1 MNLVFDKGV
10 RESPKGH
17 ALLYFR
23 SSDEPDAVWVTYVV
37 ILPITV
43 DVSKYV
49 PPFLMD
55 QVGELGPT
63 DLSSF
68 AFPPA
73 PERLD
78 SYETMEALAAQR
90 GDDILYGGSADA
102 KDVSSSMMAIK
113 DVVQQYAEA
122 YLAVA
127 GVVASTEPD
136 EASGDS
142 GLSLNEALYGLMS
155 DSDKLGELT
164 KLVGRLR
171 YAVDG
176 AEANL
181 VLETEQEIDVLS
193 GYLPPN
199 HDVPLLIAAV
209 KSKDSRSAALADLY
223 LQRCFHLVREE
234 YAQVSQTEDQI
245 KQLKVGE

>member
-1 MNLVFDKGV
+1 MDLVFDRGG
-10 RESPKGH
+10 RDSPKGH

-23 SSDEPDAVWVTYVV
+23 SSDDPDAVWVTYVV

-49 PPFLMD
+49 PPFLMN
-55 QVGELGPT
+55 QVGEIGPK
-63 DLSSF
+63 DLSAF

-78 SYETMEALAAQR
+78 SYEVMEALAAQR
-90 GDDILYGGSADA
+90 DDDILYGGSTNAT
-102 KDVSSSMMAIK
+102 DVPSAMMAIN
-113 DVVQQYAEA
+113 DAVQQYAEA
-122 YLAVA
+122 YTAVA
-127 GVVASTEPD
+127 GVVGPADPE
-136 EASGDS
+136 EASADS
-142 GLSLNEALYGLMS
+142 GLGVNEALYGLMS

-181 VLETEQEIDVLS
+181 VSETEAEIDLLS
-193 GYLPPN
+193 RHLPPN

-209 KSKDSRSAALADLY
+209 KSNDSHSASLADLY
-223 LQRCFHLVREE
+223 LQRCFHLVHEE

-245 KQLKVGE
+245 KRLESE